1 MLIDHLYSN
10 QLPFLLLI
18 FDGQSPSFICCFIIT
33 FILLIY
39 ITISIFRYSFV
50 ILIAMK
56 FCKTDQIQ
64 EEDQPLLTENENH
77 HPNLPTNQLP
87 QTIHHDITH
96 HQYQAEI

>member
-1 MLIDHLYSN
+1 
-10 QLPFLLLI
+10 
-18 FDGQSPSFICCFIIT
+18 
-33 FILLIY
+33 
-39 ITISIFRYSFV
+39 
-50 ILIAMK
+50 MK

-87 QTIHHDITH
+87 PAIHHDLTH